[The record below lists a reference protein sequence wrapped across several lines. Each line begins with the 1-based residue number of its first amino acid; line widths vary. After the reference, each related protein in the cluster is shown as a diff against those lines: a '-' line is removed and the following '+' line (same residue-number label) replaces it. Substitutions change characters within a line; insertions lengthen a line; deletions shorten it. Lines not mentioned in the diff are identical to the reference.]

1 LGNGL
6 NSVPRLGQY
15 DCDIPGALVQ
25 EAPMFVTGPRF
36 STNYHGMTIPYEEAI
51 ERARTIVPVA
61 MRNARVAE
69 DQRRMPEE
77 NMRAILESGLMPLM
91 RPKMF
96 GGYEGDWMTQIDCVS
111 EVARF
116 CGSTG
121 WCMTFMIQHQYFLSL
136 FPEEAQR
143 FVYERQ
149 PDPTILTSFNQ
160 TGQVKE
166 VRGGYEIDGRWN
178 FASGGDYC
186 QWGIVGGVTR
196 AEDGSVKKRLN
207 FLLRP
212 DQFKI
217 DRVWDAMGLRGSGS
231 NDVLVEPTFIPDA
244 FVYDHDDAL
253 VGCAPGHTVHEG
265 VLYRSPLIL
274 NSGFAVMTPMH
285 GIARGAWESFVELT
299 GGRGARPMGPKP
311 SDRSEVQIAIGESQA
326 EIDLAYLVTE
336 KLTATI
342 FKGGKVPRVDA
353 VRQRRDMMMVLK
365 LLQRAVDRVFD
376 MSGAHGL
383 LADHPLQRHWRDLHA
398 IGHHAQWAAPA
409 LQIAG
414 RDALGLP
421 PLPSDTYPLD

>member
-1 LGNGL
+1 MLTTK
-6 NSVPRLGQY
+6 
-15 DCDIPGALVQ
+15 
-25 EAPMFVTGPRF
+25 EAPRFMTGPRF
-36 STNYHGMTIPYEEAI
+36 SLNYDGMTIPYEEAI

-61 MRNARVAE
+61 KKNARACE
-69 DQRRMPEE
+69 ELRRMPEE
-77 NMRAILESGLMPLM
+77 NIKAILDSGLLPLM
-91 RPKMF
+91 RPKAF

-121 WCMTFMIQHQYFLSL
+121 WCMTFFIQHQYFLSL
-136 FPEEAQR
+136 FGEEAQR

-166 VRGGYEIDGRWN
+166 VTGGYEISGRWH
-178 FASGGDYC
+178 FASGADYC
-186 QWGIVGGVTR
+186 QWAILGGVTKTP
-196 AEDGSVKKRLN
+196 DGKVKKRVN

-212 DQFKI
+212 DQFTI
-217 DRVWDAMGLRGSGS
+217 DRVWNSVGLKGSGS
-231 NDVLVEPTFIPDA
+231 NDVLVEPTFVPES

-253 VGCAPGHTVHEG
+253 IGRAPGHTVHPG

-274 NSGFAVMTPMH
+274 NSGFAVMTPLH
-285 GIARGAWESFVELT
+285 GISRGCYESFVDLT
-299 GGRGARPMGPKP
+299 TGRGARPLGSRPA
-311 SDRSEVQIAIGESQA
+311 DRVDVQIAIGESRA

-342 FKGGKVPRVDA
+342 FRGGKCTREDA

-365 LLQRAVDRVFD
+365 LLQSAVDRLFD

-383 LADHPLQRHWRDLHA
+383 DGDHPIQRHWRDLHA
-398 IGHHAQWAAPA
+398 IGHHAQWQAPA

-421 PLPSDTYPLD
+421 PLPSDTYPFD

>member
-1 LGNGL
+1 
-6 NSVPRLGQY
+6 
-15 DCDIPGALVQ
+15 
-25 EAPMFVTGPRF
+25 MFVTGPRI
-36 STNYHGMTIPYEEAI
+36 SLDYRGMTIPYEEAI
-51 ERARTIVPVA
+51 ERARSIVPVA
-61 MRNARVAE
+61 KRNALAAE
-69 DQRRMPEE
+69 ELRRMPEE
-77 NMRAILESGLMPLM
+77 NIRAILESGLMPLM
-91 RPKMF
+91 RPRMF

-121 WCMTFMIQHQYFLSL
+121 WCMTFLIQHQYFLSL

-160 TGQVKE
+160 TGQAKAVK
-166 VRGGYEIDGRWN
+166 GGYEIGGRWN
-178 FASGGDYC
+178 FASASDYC
-186 QWGIVGGVTR
+186 QWAILGAVTK
-196 AEDGSVKKRLN
+196 AEDGTTKRLN

-212 DQFKI
+212 DQFRI
-217 DRVWDAMGLRGSGS
+217 DRVWNAMGLKGSGS
-231 NDVLVEPTFIPDA
+231 NDVLVEPTFVPA
-244 FVYDHDDAL
+244 SFVYDHDDAL
-253 VGCAPGHTVHEG
+253 VGRAAGHSVHEG

-274 NSGFAVMTPMH
+274 NSGFAVMTPLH
-285 GIARGAWESFVELT
+285 GIARGAFESFVELT
-299 GGRGARPMGPKP
+299 GGRGARPLGAKP
-311 SDRSEVQIAIGESQA
+311 SERVDVQIAIGESRA

-342 FKGGKVPRVDA
+342 FKGGKVARADA

-365 LLQRAVDRVFD
+365 LLQSGVDRLFD
-376 MSGAHGL
+376 LSGGHGL
-383 LADHPLQRHWRDLHA
+383 LGEHAIQRHWRDLHA

-409 LQIAG
+409 MQIAG

>member
-1 LGNGL
+1 
-6 NSVPRLGQY
+6 
-15 DCDIPGALVQ
+15 
-25 EAPMFVTGPRF
+25 MFVTGPRY
-36 STNYHGMTIPYEEAI
+36 SSNYRGMTIRHEEAI

-61 MRNARVAE
+61 KRNVLAAE
-69 DQRRMPEE
+69 ELRRMPDE
-77 NMRAILESGLMPLM
+77 NIRAILDSGLMPLM

-121 WCMTFMIQHQYFLSL
+121 WCMTFLIQHQFFLSL

-149 PDPTILTSFNQ
+149 KDPTILTSFNQ

-166 VRGGYEIDGRWN
+166 VPGGYEISGRWN
-178 FASGGDYC
+178 FASAGDFC
-186 QWGIVGGVTR
+186 QWAILGGVTR
-196 AEDGSVKKRLN
+196 DEKGGVKKRLN

-217 DRVWDAMGLRGSGS
+217 DRVWNAIGLKGSGS
-231 NDVLVEPTFIPDA
+231 NDVLVEPTFVPES

-253 VGCAPGHTVHEG
+253 VGRAAGHSVHEG

-274 NSGFAVMTPMH
+274 NSGFAVMTPLH
-285 GIARGAWESFVELT
+285 GIARGAYESFVDLT
-299 GGRGARPMGPKP
+299 AGRGARPLGAKP
-311 SDRSEVQIAIGESQA
+311 SDRVDVQIAIGESHA

-336 KLTATI
+336 KLTATV
-342 FKGGKVPRVDA
+342 FAGGKVSRVDA

-365 LLQRAVDRVFD
+365 LLQSAVDRLFD
-376 MSGAHGL
+376 ISGAHGL
-383 LADHPLQRHWRDLHA
+383 LGDHAIQRHWRDLHA

-409 LQIAG
+409 FQVAG

>member
-1 LGNGL
+1 
-6 NSVPRLGQY
+6 
-15 DCDIPGALVQ
+15 
-25 EAPMFVTGPRF
+25 MFVTGPRSF
-36 STNYHGMTIPYEEAI
+36 SNYDGMAISYKEAI
-51 ERARTIVPVA
+51 ERALTIVPVA
-61 MRNARVAE
+61 KRNAAAAE
-69 DQRRMPEE
+69 DLRRMPEE
-77 NMRAILESGLMPLM
+77 NIRAILDSGLMPLM

-121 WCMTFMIQHQYFLSL
+121 WCMTFLIQHQFFLSL

-166 VRGGYEIDGRWN
+166 IRGGFEIGGRWH
-178 FASGGDYC
+178 FASAGDYC
-186 QWGIVGGVTR
+186 QWAIVGGVTR
-196 AEDGSVKKRLN
+196 SEDGAVRKRLN

-212 DQFKI
+212 DQFRI
-217 DRVWDAMGLRGSGS
+217 DRVWNAMGLRGSGS
-231 NDVLVEPTFIPDA
+231 NDVIVEPTFVPSA
-244 FVYDHDDAL
+244 FVYDHDEAL
-253 VGCAPGHTVHEG
+253 IGRAPGHSVHEG
-265 VLYRSPLIL
+265 VLYRSPLVL

-285 GIARGAWESFVELT
+285 GIARGAYESFVDLT
-299 GGRGARPMGPKP
+299 AGRGARPLGAKP
-311 SDRSEVQIAIGESQA
+311 SDRADVQTAIGESKA

-336 KLTATI
+336 KLSATV
-342 FKGGKVPRVDA
+342 FEGGKTTRVGA

-365 LLQRAVDRVFD
+365 LLQSAVDRLFNL
-376 MSGAHGL
+376 SGAHGL
-383 LADHPLQRHWRDLHA
+383 LGDHAIQRHWRDLHA

-421 PLPSDTYPLD
+421 PLPNDSYPLD